1 MRHVIY
7 SCSRRGL
14 VTSGN
19 IHCYIKLASVFCSS
33 DLPYLSVG
41 ITALYF
47 MRTYAQDYDVNIRAR
62 LMWTVAWISRSSVR
76 LLCNHWR
83 QLRHKEMTAPR

>member
-1 MRHVIY
+1 M
-7 SCSRRGL
+7 
-14 VTSGN
+14 TSGN

-62 LMWTVAWISRSSVR
+62 LM
-76 LLCNHWR
+76 
-83 QLRHKEMTAPR
+83 